1 MKVIFH
7 DTGNLGVSLF
17 FPAFGFAFIG
27 FMATMDV
34 AGSMLLAGSVA
45 FVPVTVFYVLWRKI
59 VRSIASDEQSVL
71 LETNCGAKKVNLVG
85 EQKISV
91 IRGPLSKSV
100 LIFVRDGM
108 SWKHSVF
115 WSAFGGSNVGD
126 YESTVREIKA
136 MTRK

>member
-1 MKVIFH
+1 
-7 DTGNLGVSLF
+7 
-17 FPAFGFAFIG
+17 
-27 FMATMDV
+27 
-34 AGSMLLAGSVA
+34 
-45 FVPVTVFYVLWRKI
+45 VPVTVFYVLWRKI